1 MTGKRVIAFVT
12 LVLVFFVFFSMCE
25 TGEAVHRIVKVGYM
39 KNLNFMEGDSND
51 DIKSGYGYEYMQK
64 LSYYTGWEYE
74 YVYGQWMEL
83 MEKLQTGEIDILAGV
98 SITDERLKKMNFL
111 DQPMGQEGYYIFTE
125 ESADHLTGDG
135 YKYNLAGCVVG
146 CVGDSMQE
154 FYLRK
159 WNAANGNP
167 CEIVTFKGNKDM
179 WKAYDEGRLWGYAT
193 VDNNV
198 TSQSGMVPVAFLG
211 AEPYFLAINKN
222 RLDLLQEGNEALN
235 ELRITDP
242 FFNIKL
248 HERFLGDTAV
258 MAMLT
263 DSEKACLEK
272 HEVVRVGYLDYYKP
286 FSYTDNL
293 GEPAG
298 AVIEAIK
305 KIAERFNLKLD
316 FRKYSSVKMME
327 DDLQEHKLDIMV
339 PVYSDAWTAEVM
351 NILETNAIFDVTMNI
366 IYTDE
371 MITSPS
377 DVIAISENSP
387 IQYHYVK
394 RYYPNNPIIGY
405 ADFNECIKAVK
416 RGEAK
421 ATIVNS
427 YLSSVL
433 LRSDN
438 LLKSTELSGRGD
450 FSIGVYKGDYELVGI
465 FDKGIR
471 VTGRQD
477 FENMMLS
484 NAQRAY
490 QFSIYEYL
498 TARWQLILSALMLLM
513 GIATMIFVRYS
524 HKMQRK
530 NMELEEYKE
539 KLEFALKRAEAG
551 SKAKTSFLYNMS
563 HDIRT
568 PMNAIMGFAELAHR
582 LVKPDSQL
590 DNYMT
595 NIKNA
600 GDSLLTLINNVLDVA
615 RIENG
620 KMTLDESVHS
630 IVKATDN
637 IRAMNTV
644 TAEKKGLEFTV
655 DVDYFHEAIYI
666 DHAKTQEIFL
676 NIVSNSIKY
685 TPSGS
690 IKVKFT
696 QLPTEDPDFCI
707 IESIVEDT
715 GIGMSEEFQ
724 QRLFDSFERE
734 KNTTASGIQGTGLGM
749 AIVKHLVDL
758 MNGTIEVESALGKGT
773 KITVKMKHRLANLD
787 LINHDEDVS
796 DDKNNESSSEGKYK
810 GKRILLAEDNEFNA
824 EIAVE
829 ILEDAGFK
837 VEHAED
843 GVVCVD
849 MLEKAEAGH
858 YDVILMDIQM
868 PNMDGLRAT
877 QHIRRLAD
885 KARADIPIIAMTANA
900 FDEDK
905 NNAFKAGMNGFVPK
919 PIELENLFEELE
931 RIL

>member
-1 MTGKRVIAFVT
+1 MGKRVIAIVT
-12 LVLVFFVFFSMCE
+12 AVLIFFSCFCVFE
-25 TGEAVHRIVKVGYM
+25 QAEAVQRTVKVGYM
-39 KNLNFMEGDSND
+39 KSLNFMEGDSD
-51 DIKSGYGYEYMQK
+51 SEIKSGYAYEYMQK
-64 LSYYTGWEYE
+64 LSYYTGWKYV
-74 YVYGQWMEL
+74 YVYGQWKEL

-98 SITDERLKKMNFL
+98 SITDERSAVMNFL
-111 DQPMGQEGYYIFTE
+111 NQPMGQEGYYIFTRD
-125 ESADHLTGDG
+125 SGDYSNSDN
-135 YKYNLAGCVVG
+135 YKYSLAGRIVG
-146 CVGDSMQE
+146 CVGNSMQE
-154 FYLRK
+154 YYLRK
-159 WNAANGNP
+159 WNMSNGNP

-179 WKAYDEGRLWGYAT
+179 WQAYDEGKLWGYAT

-198 TSQSGMVPVAFLG
+198 SSTSGLVPVAFLG

-235 ELRITDP
+235 ALRVTDP
-242 FFNIKL
+242 FFRVKM
-248 HERFLGDTAV
+248 HEKFLGDTAV

-263 DSEKACLEK
+263 SKERKYVED
-272 HEVVRVGYLDYYKP
+272 HDVIRVGYLNSYKP
-286 FSYTDNL
+286 FSYTDYN
-293 GEPAG
+293 GNPAG
-298 AVIEAIK
+298 SVIEAIE
-305 KIAERFNLKLD
+305 KIAERFDLKLE
-316 FRKYSSVKMME
+316 FHKYASVKLMAKA
-327 DDLQEHKLDIMV
+327 LQGHELDVIV
-339 PVYSDAWTAEVM
+339 PIYCDAWTADTM
-351 NILETNAIFDVTMNI
+351 NILETSSIFDVTMNI
-366 IYTDE
+366 IYMDE
-371 MITSPS
+371 MINSDS
-377 DVIAISENSP
+377 DVIAVAESSP
-387 IQYHYVK
+387 IQYYYAK
-394 RYYPNNPIIGY
+394 RYYPDNPILMY
-405 ADFNECIKAVK
+405 SDFDECIKAVK
-416 RGEAK
+416 KGEAK
-421 ATIVNS
+421 VTIVNS
-427 YLSSVL
+427 YLSSAI
-433 LRSDN
+433 LRN
-438 LLKSTELSGRGD
+438 NNILKSTELSGRSD

-471 VTGRQD
+471 IMGKRD
-477 FENMMLS
+477 LEKLMLA
-484 NAQRAY
+484 NVRNLY

-498 TARWQLILSALMLLM
+498 TARWQLILSGSMLLM
-513 GIATMIFVRYS
+513 AIVIMIFVRYS
-524 HKMQRK
+524 QKMHRK
-530 NMELEEYKE
+530 NVELEEYKE
-539 KLEFALKRAEAG
+539 KLEVALKTAEAG

-590 DNYMT
+590 DHYIL

-637 IRAMNTV
+637 IRSMNLV
-644 TAEKKGLEFTV
+644 VAEKKGLKFTV
-655 DVDYFHEAIYI
+655 DTDYFHEAVYL

-676 NIVSNSIKY
+676 NIISNSIKY

-690 IKVKFT
+690 ITVKFN

-758 MNGTIEVESALGKGT
+758 MNGTIEVESTLGKGT
-773 KITVKMKHRLANLD
+773 KITVKIRHRLANLD
-787 LINHDEDVS
+787 LISHDEEIS
-796 DDKNNESSSEGKYK
+796 DNKMEKSSSEGKYQ

-824 EIAVE
+824 EIAIE
-829 ILEDAGFK
+829 ILEEAGFK
-837 VEHAED
+837 VDHAED

-849 MLEKAEAGH
+849 MLEKADSGY
-858 YDVILMDIQM
+858 YDIILMDIQM

-877 QHIRRLAD
+877 QLIRKLSD
-885 KARADIPIIAMTANA
+885 KGKAYIPIIAMTANA
-900 FDEDK
+900 FEEDK

-919 PIELENLFEELE
+919 PIDLENLFAELE